1 MCIDDG
7 RIDSAAPQ
15 PTAGFS
21 TAMNACFARL
31 FPYNTAYPKSWFVLQ
46 EIARDYHAN
55 WMTAVEMLNDDFYIG
70 GESDC
75 NIFTLRR
82 NAGKP

>member
-1 MCIDDG
+1 MTAKIAEMCLSLG
-7 RIDSAAPQ
+7 
-15 PTAGFS
+15 G
-21 TAMNACFARL
+21 CEFAIL
-31 FPYNTAYPKSWFVLQ
+31 CHPFFPQ

-55 WMTAVEMLNDDFYIG
+55 WMTAVEMLNDDVYIG

-82 NAGKP
+82 NAGKHGRCDP